1 MITETQQKFIIEKYQ
16 QLRSKRGLDRETTIH
31 IIMDAITAMR
41 WEVKQIEVEKII

>member
-1 MITETQQKFIIEKYQ
+1 MTPNQSKFIIEKYQ

-41 WEVKQIEVEKII
+41 WEIKQIEVEEII